1 MFIFCRNFK
10 VFSNHILFLDFCLF
24 LLKFHLLLFLLLL
37 LFFYQ
42 QFNFFKKCF
51 FLKNNL
57 SVNFFFFKFLNVC
70 IPQPYCR
77 HQQQPEHAKHLP
89 VVRKY
94 RYFFKCFNLFICFP
108 MYWGQQFFILILTVF
123 FSFCFWFMQS
133 LWAAE
138 RRHEHHRHAASHQHV
153 LSLFQ
158 PKFAPK
164 AMVSL
169 DY

>member
-10 VFSNHILFLDFCLF
+10 LFFQTTFYFLILFFFLLNFICCCCFFFFKLFFFINNVFFFSN
-24 LLKFHLLLFLLLL
+24 
-37 LFFYQ
+37 
-42 QFNFFKKCF
+42 CF
-51 FLKNNL
+51 FNNNL
-57 SVNFFFFKFLNVC
+57 SLIFFKKFLNVC

-94 RYFFKCFNLFICFP
+94 RFFLNISTCSFAFQCTGNNNFLFWFDR
-108 MYWGQQFFILILTVF
+108 F
-123 FSFCFWFMQS
+123 FSFCFGFMQS

-138 RRHEHHRHAASHQHV
+138 RRHEHHPHAASHQHV